1 MDRIDAMRIF
11 ARVVERRSFA
21 QAAHDL
27 ALPKSRA
34 SEAVQQL
41 ERQLGVRLLTRTTRQ
56 VAPTAEGEE
65 YFGRCTAILADLD
78 AAEMAVTDRAPH
90 GPLRID
96 VHGTF
101 ARRFLMPHLADF
113 LSRYPGI
120 LLHIGEGDA
129 LVDLVREGVDCAIRV
144 GEPSD
149 SGLVGRRLGLLD
161 EGTFASPSYLEK
173 HGMPS
178 SPDDLAGHE
187 MIGFVSTKTRLVIPL
202 EFQTPQGVSIVS
214 VPPKVTVTAA
224 DTMACLAI
232 HGHGLIQVP
241 RYRVSAELADG
252 LLVEVMPDFAPT
264 PSPVYILHP
273 DGSHVSPRTRAFID
287 WAAGVLGQE
296 LAEARDH

>member
-1 MDRIDAMRIF
+1 MRIF
-11 ARVVERRSFA
+11 ARVAERRSFA

-27 ALPKSRA
+27 TLPKSRV

-56 VAPTAEGEE
+56 VSPTPEGEE
-65 YFGRCTAILADLD
+65 YLGRCVSILADID
-78 AAEMAVTDRAPH
+78 AADMAVTDSVPH

-113 LSRYPGI
+113 LRQYSGI
-120 LLHIGEGDA
+120 QLHIGEGDG
-129 LVDLVREGVDCAIRV
+129 LVDLVREGIDCVIRV

-149 SGLVGRRLGLLD
+149 SGLIGRRLGMLD
-161 EGTFASPSYLEK
+161 EGTFASPGYLEE
-173 HGMPS
+173 HGTPS
-178 SPDDLAGHE
+178 SPEDLAGHR

-202 EFQTPQGVSIVS
+202 EFQTSEEVSIVS
-214 VPPKVTVTAA
+214 VPAKVTVTGA

-232 HGHGLIQVP
+232 HGHGLVQVP
-241 RYRVSAELADG
+241 RYRVAAELRDG
-252 LLVEVMPDFAPT
+252 LLVEILPDFAPT

-273 DGSHVSPRTRAFID
+273 DGCHVSSRTRAFID
-287 WAAGVLGQE
+287 WATPALSQE
-296 LAEARDH
+296 LTGARNS